1 MAVTKIKELSLEELP
16 KLDTIR
22 HNPYGLV
29 YDGAITENVE
39 GQVNIH
45 PIRYVLEGLTIA
57 ANVYTPAGYDPEK
70 SYPAVCVA
78 HPNGGVKEQVA
89 GLFAQNL
96 AAAGYIT
103 LAADASHQGGSEG
116 EPHMLDV
123 PRKRVEDIHGMCD
136 AISLFPGVDA
146 DRIGV
151 LGICGGG
158 GYTIK
163 CAQTE
168 KRFKAVATL
177 SMFNSGVVRKN
188 GFMDSQIDTIQERI
202 HEAAEARAR
211 EAKGEEPA
219 LTPNMCTAL
228 TPEQADKL
236 PYDLYRDGYYYYGV
250 NYPHPYS
257 TFSYTVS
264 SLLDLASFDAVQGC
278 ELIDQPL
285 LMMAG
290 SAADTFYMTE
300 HVFAACTDTQDK
312 ELFLVPG
319 AHHIETYFKPEYV
332 KQEVAKVTEFFNAKL

>member
-1 MAVTKIKELSLEELP
+1 MAVTKIKEIGVEELP
-16 KLDTIR
+16 ELDTIH

-29 YDGAITENVE
+29 YDGAITENVD
-39 GQVNIH
+39 GKVNIH
-45 PIRYVLEGLTIA
+45 PVRYELDGLVIA
-57 ANVYTPAGYDPEK
+57 ANVYTPAGYKADG

-89 GLFAQNL
+89 GLFAQHL
-96 AAAGYIT
+96 AEAGYIT
-103 LAADASHQGGSEG
+103 LAADASHQGASEG
-116 EPHMLDV
+116 TPRMLDV

-136 AISLFPGVDA
+136 AISLFPGVDT

-177 SMFNSGVVRKN
+177 SLFNSGVVRRN
-188 GFMDSQIDTIQERI
+188 GFMDSQIDTIQQRI
-202 HEAAEARAR
+202 HEAAEERAR
-211 EAKGEEPA
+211 EAAGEEPVF
-219 LTPNMCTAL
+219 TPNMCTAL

-236 PYDLYRDGYYYYGV
+236 PYDLYREGYYYYGV
-250 NYPHPYS
+250 THPHPYA

-278 ELIDQPL
+278 DLIDQPL

-300 HVFAACTDTQDK
+300 AVFAACTGTQDK

-332 KQEVAKVTEFFNAKL
+332 QVEVEKVTDFFNEKL